1 MGATSV
7 YITTYSTHSETL
19 INQADFNKTFTQTAS
34 VNTSSV
40 RENSQE
46 VTISLKKKIKISYSG
61 GNQNPPLSKILST
74 EFLQRLEWVLEL
86 KLFRTCGTFWNKKR
100 YSSEENVFIHMQ
112 IMFMKS
118 NVAA

>member
-40 RENSQE
+40 RENSQG
-46 VTISLKKKIKISYSG
+46 VTISLKKKQKKSLTVVEIKTHHYQRYLVPSSYSD
-61 GNQNPPLSKILST
+61 
-74 EFLQRLEWVLEL
+74 
-86 KLFRTCGTFWNKKR
+86 
-100 YSSEENVFIHMQ
+100 
-112 IMFMKS
+112 
-118 NVAA
+118 